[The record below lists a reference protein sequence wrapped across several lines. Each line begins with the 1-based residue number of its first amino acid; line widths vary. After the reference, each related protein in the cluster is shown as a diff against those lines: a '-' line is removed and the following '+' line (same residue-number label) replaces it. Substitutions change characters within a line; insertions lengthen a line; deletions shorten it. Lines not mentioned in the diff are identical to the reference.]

1 MVGNWSEEGV
11 IDLTVNLSDGS
22 WTPIPGYDGVY
33 FINRKGLVCN
43 LDCHIIK
50 PAPSKAGLRVE
61 LRKNGQREKILVLDL
76 LKEVGYNTCGGD
88 TNEAG

>member
-1 MVGNWSEEGV
+1 MAGYWAEEGV

-33 FINRKGLVCN
+33 FINQKGLVCN
-43 LDCHIIK
+43 LDGHTIK

-61 LRKNGQREKILVLDL
+61 LRRNGQREKILVLDL
-76 LKEVGYNTCGGD
+76 LADVGYNTCGGD

>member
-1 MVGNWSEEGV
+1 MAGNWAEEGV

-33 FINRKGLVCN
+33 FINQKGLVCN
-43 LDCHIIK
+43 LDGHIIK

-61 LRKNGQREKILVLDL
+61 LRRNGQREKILVLDL
-76 LKEVGYNTCGGD
+76 LSQIGYNTLGGD
-88 TNEAG
+88 INETS

>member
-1 MVGNWSEEGV
+1 MVRDWAEERM

-33 FINRKGLVCN
+33 FINQKGLVCN
-43 LDCHIIK
+43 LDGHIIK

-61 LRKNGQREKILVLDL
+61 LRRNGQREKILVLDL
-76 LKEVGYNTCGGD
+76 LADVGYNTCGGAD
-88 TNEAG
+88 NG

>member
-1 MVGNWSEEGV
+1 M
-11 IDLTVNLSDGS
+11 IVNLSDGS
-22 WTPIPGYDGVY
+22 WTPIPGYAGAY

-43 LDCHIIK
+43 IDGHIIK

-76 LKEVGYNTCGGD
+76 LNQIGYNTLGGD
-88 TNEAG
+88 INETN

>member
-1 MVGNWSEEGV
+1 MAGYWAEEGV

-33 FINRKGLVCN
+33 FINQKGLVCN
-43 LDCHIIK
+43 LDGHIIK

-61 LRKNGQREKILVLDL
+61 LRRNGQREKILVLDL
-76 LKEVGYNTCGGD
+76 LKKVSYNICGGAD
-88 TNEAG
+88 NG

>member
-1 MVGNWSEEGV
+1 MVGNWTEEGV

-33 FINRKGLVCN
+33 FINRKGVVCN
-43 LDCHIIK
+43 LDGHIIK

-61 LRKNGQREKILVLDL
+61 LRRNGQREKILVLDL
-76 LKEVGYNTCGGD
+76 LSQIGYNTLGGGI
-88 TNEAG
+88 NETS

>member
-1 MVGNWSEEGV
+1 MVGNWTEEGV

-33 FINRKGLVCN
+33 FINKKGLVCN
-43 LDCHIIK
+43 LDGHIIK

-76 LKEVGYNTCGGD
+76 LSQIGYNTLGGGI
-88 TNEAG
+88 NETS